1 VKENP
6 SFARLKVG
14 DLVYLGTH
22 PWNTGDVFG
31 HGVCVQKNDDWW
43 LFQGAGDL
51 RTMTDYTP
59 RRRGTYGVMKWD
71 SRKIIR
77 IA

>member
-6 SFARLKVG
+6 FFATLKVG
-14 DLVYLGTH
+14 DLVYLGSH

-31 HGVCVQKNDDWW
+31 HGVCIEKGDCWW
-43 LFQGAGDL
+43 HFQGAGDL
-51 RTMTDYTP
+51 RTMAGYKPTP
-59 RRRGTYGVMKWD
+59 KGTYSVMKWD